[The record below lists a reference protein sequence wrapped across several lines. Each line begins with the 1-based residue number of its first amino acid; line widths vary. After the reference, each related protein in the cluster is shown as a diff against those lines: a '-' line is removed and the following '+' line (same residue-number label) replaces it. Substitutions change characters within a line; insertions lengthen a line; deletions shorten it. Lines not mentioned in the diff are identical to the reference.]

1 MYDTTH
7 KNFWEYPNLFRRRH
21 ICGTISAMQKTDTAI
36 AKAAVLT
43 EALPYIQDFSGATVL
58 VKVGG
63 SVMESEENL
72 VSLLGDIAFMDAVGM
87 KVVVVHGGGKA
98 ISRALKESGIEP
110 RFVDGLRVTDEPSME
125 IVRRTLNNVVNA
137 DVVKKLQALKTNA
150 RPVHGNWMF
159 TAEKITSPDRG
170 YVGEPVEV
178 DTRIVIEMLDAGIVP
193 VVTPL
198 GTGRD
203 GHLYNVNAD
212 SAAAALAKALK
223 VRKFAVVSDVPGLMR
238 DPSDPKT
245 LLPTLHLSSVA
256 KLKAEGIISGGML
269 PKIEGCEDAIRA
281 GVKKVHLVDGRMPH
295 SLLLEIF
302 TREGVGTEIIDEH

>member
-1 MYDTTH
+1 
-7 KNFWEYPNLFRRRH
+7 
-21 ICGTISAMQKTDTAI
+21 MQNTDTAI

-43 EALPYIQDFSGATVL
+43 EALPYIQDFCGSTVL

-87 KVVVVHGGGKA
+87 KVVIVHGGGKA

-110 RFVDGLRVTDEPSME
+110 RFVEGLRVTDEPSME

-137 DVVKKLQALKTNA
+137 DLVKKLQSLRTNA

-159 TAEKITSPDRG
+159 TAEKIASPDRG
-170 YVGEPVEV
+170 YVGEPVAV
-178 DTRIVIEMLDAGIVP
+178 DTRIVSEMLDAGIVP

-256 KLKAEGIISGGML
+256 RLKEEGVISGGML

-302 TREGVGTEIIDEH
+302 TREGVGTEITDEQ